1 MRFHQRPR
9 RLTMFDE
16 RFVEHRA
23 GPGLDPAQPSAL
35 DPKTAAQ
42 LPVAVCAAIG
52 PPAVCLG
59 WAAGRA
65 PAAGASE
72 DQIAGVLLAIAP
84 VAGLSRG
91 ADLAIALGHD
101 SPAALE
107 EPDDPRRI

>member
-1 MRFHQRPR
+1 
-9 RLTMFDE
+9 MFDE

-23 GPGLDPAQPSAL
+23 RPGLDPAQPSAL

-52 PPAVCLG
+52 PPAVCLE

-72 DQIAGVLLAIAP
+72 DQIAGVVLAIAP
-84 VAGLSRG
+84 VAGLSRVARAG

-107 EPDDPRRI
+107 EPDDPGRSAGLRG